1 MAFYGINCYKH
12 TGEINT
18 GGSGKFSV
26 GGDACAF
33 DGLCSVSLAILFHA
47 NATQREVY

>member
-1 MAFYGINCYKH
+1 MAFNSFNCCKR

-18 GGSGKFSV
+18 GGSGELSV

-33 DGLCSVSLAILFHA
+33 DGLYSVSLAIIFHA